1 MGVDGK
7 VKAPAAFLDRD
18 GVINRAMVRGGRP
31 YPPQSVAE
39 LTILPDVAE
48 AVALLRRLGYRLVV
62 VTNQPDVARGTQ
74 SRAAV
79 EAINAAIAAQ
89 TGITDFRV
97 CYHDDADACD
107 CRKPKPGLLLSAARD
122 LDLDLG
128 RSVMVGDRWRDIE
141 AGRNAGVMTVWL
153 DHGYDEPAP
162 TDYDQRAGTLLDA
175 ARWLAG
181 RVDPKPREVR

>member
-107 CRKPKPGLLLSAARD
+107 CRKPKPGLILDLAARY
-122 LDLDLG
+122 DLDLG
-128 RSVMVGDRWRDIE
+128 RSWMVGDQDRDIASASA
-141 AGRNAGVMTVWL
+141 AGCRSVLLQRSYNAAAGA
-153 DHGYDEPAP
+153 DHLAS
-162 TDYDQRAGTLLDA
+162 TLLDA
-175 ARWLAG
+175 VDRILAESND
-181 RVDPKPREVR
+181 R